1 MTMTMR
7 LTWSS
12 RSPYVRKVMVAA
24 HELGL
29 AGRIETVPTL
39 ASMAGVQAAAMASNP
54 LGKIPSLTLPDGE
67 VVYDS
72 LCVCEALDEMAG
84 GGRLFPAGGRARRD
98 ALRWH
103 TLADGLLDILLIWR
117 SLREL
122 PEERQPPGWLEGFR
136 AKVPAVLD
144 RLEREVPALRA
155 ATPAFGIGHVTVGVA
170 LAYADFRFPEIPWR
184 EGRPAL
190 AGWHAEFSERPS
202 ARATVFHDPR

>member
-1 MTMTMR
+1 MLR

-29 AGRIETVPTL
+29 AGQIETVPVL

-54 LGKIPSLTLPDGE
+54 LGKIPTLTLPDGE
-67 VVYDS
+67 AVHDS
-72 LCVCEALDEMAG
+72 LAICECLDAMAG
-84 GGRLFPAGGRARRD
+84 GGRLFPSAGRARRD

-103 TLADGLLDILLIWR
+103 ALADGLLDILLLWR

-122 PEERQPPGWLEGFR
+122 PEDRQPPGWLEGFR

-144 RLEREVPALRA
+144 RLEAEHPACRA
-155 ATPAFGIGHVTVGVA
+155 APFGIGQLTIGVA
-170 LAYADFRFPEIPWR
+170 LAYADFRFPDLGWR
-184 EGRPAL
+184 AGRPGL
-190 AGWHAEFSERPS
+190 EAGQAEFEARPS